1 MRGGNSR
8 QGVKE
13 RRVSELKCENQKEF
27 SGEAGGKVSDMKR
40 KHRVCSKT
48 RRSSRQKE
56 QSQRQG
62 QGRMGRGPGKLWL
75 TGSPERMEQR
85 VESKDPCCE
94 LARPGSQKGLMHSMR
109 GSDLILRMGI
119 HF

>member
-1 MRGGNSR
+1 
-8 QGVKE
+8 
-13 RRVSELKCENQKEF
+13 
-27 SGEAGGKVSDMKR
+27 
-40 KHRVCSKT
+40 
-48 RRSSRQKE
+48 
-56 QSQRQG
+56 
-62 QGRMGRGPGKLWL
+62 MGRGPGRLCL

-94 LARPGSQKGLMHSMR
+94 LVRPGSQKGLMHSMR